1 MLTVVPLPK
10 ECAGSMPHAVKEG
23 AGPIRRYELGW
34 TTCRLISLFSQI
46 KFPLYIS
53 QTSTREH
60 YEVTHLPA
68 LALFNLLLISSATAV
83 ESPLSSGSPG
93 MKDWPEN
100 AMAVPAMH
108 TVARISFIMI
118 KYLNE

>member
-1 MLTVVPLPK
+1 MPL
-10 ECAGSMPHAVKEG
+10 AVKEG

-46 KFPLYIS
+46 KFPFVYITENACES
-53 QTSTREH
+53 I
-60 YEVTHLPA
+60 YKVTHLPA

-118 KYLNE
+118 KYLYE

>member
-1 MLTVVPLPK
+1 
-10 ECAGSMPHAVKEG
+10 
-23 AGPIRRYELGW
+23 
-34 TTCRLISLFSQI
+34 
-46 KFPLYIS
+46 
-53 QTSTREH
+53 
-60 YEVTHLPA
+60 VTHLPA

-118 KYLNE
+118 KYLNDGWGPEQEGGAGSSRMCCAMCDTRGERSTESMNDAEDRVGATWVRVCIVCIATGMR

>member
-1 MLTVVPLPK
+1 M
-10 ECAGSMPHAVKEG
+10 
-23 AGPIRRYELGW
+23 
-34 TTCRLISLFSQI
+34 
-46 KFPLYIS
+46 
-53 QTSTREH
+53 
-60 YEVTHLPA
+60 THLPA

-108 TVARISFIMI
+108 TVARISFIMMQKIYAVYYIEI
-118 KYLNE
+118 KGGEGVVG

>member
-1 MLTVVPLPK
+1 M
-10 ECAGSMPHAVKEG
+10 
-23 AGPIRRYELGW
+23 
-34 TTCRLISLFSQI
+34 
-46 KFPLYIS
+46 
-53 QTSTREH
+53 
-60 YEVTHLPA
+60 THLPA

-118 KYLNE
+118 KYLFFTHLARVLHDSHQPYLLSNFGSFIKIDLKKEAKHDRHTHKTFIYFC